1 MEVILKKSVKGVG
14 NAGELVKVS
23 DGHARN
29 YLLPRKLAV
38 EATPENL
45 KIWKNQAR
53 QQDAK
58 QEKKELHRRDLAD
71 RISQLTCVI
80 HKQVSDDNRIFG
92 SVSATDVLKCLENE
106 QINLEKK
113 QIVLEKPIKTIGQ
126 HLVKIKLGQGIE
138 TMLTIVIEEM
148 ASS

>member
-1 MEVILKKSVKGVG
+1 MEVILKKTVKGVG
-14 NAGELVKVS
+14 NPGDLVKVS

-53 QQDAK
+53 QQTVK
-58 QEKKELHRRDLAD
+58 QEKREMHRRELAD
-71 RISQLTCVI
+71 KISGLTCTI
-80 HKQVSDDNRIFG
+80 QKQVSEEDRIFG
-92 SVSATDVLKCLENE
+92 SVSVPEILKCLETE
-106 QINLEKK
+106 HVVLEKK
-113 QIVLEKPIKTIGQ
+113 QVILDKPIKTLGQ

-138 TMLTIVIEEM
+138 TTLKIIIEK
-148 ASS
+148 

>member
-14 NAGELVKVS
+14 DAGDLVKVS

-29 YLLPRKLAV
+29 YLLPKKLAV

-45 KIWKNQAR
+45 KIWKNQVR

-71 RISQLTCVI
+71 RIGQLTCVI
-80 HKQVSDDNRIFG
+80 RKQVSEDNRIFG

-113 QIVLEKPIKTIGQ
+113 QVVLEKPIKTIGQ

-138 TMLTIVIEEM
+138 TMLKIIIEET
-148 ASS
+148 AS